1 MSVVSGAMAVLALCA
16 LLWSKWGLAVV
27 IANDVLRYCF

>member
-1 MSVVSGAMAVLALCA
+1 MAFLALSA

-27 IANDVLRYCF
+27 IATDVLKYCF